1 MMLSRMEKLFIVLY
15 CKLGSIAVLHNFLEC
30 HHSRALPPLGLQTNH
45 GDRCDYLSDP
55 GSNQHHWII
64 QAWSCVFFLNLLFS
78 LWCRMRHEWKC
89 LTISHA
95 LQSLGLCELQN
106 FCSQL
111 VLALCRDSERIR
123 DPSAGV
129 AAAVED
135 PLSLTQA
142 ERRRREMQRPVK
154 LCESKFWNLC
164 PMKRFFSWILDTE
177 HGLFFFLTG
186 WAHYKNVFIS
196 SSSLKPGSPARQESG
211 GRTLSITES
220 GSATLQ
226 VVIAESWTMFL
237 LSRTKGRDDAS
248 VWSCCMV
255 LLSHPHN

>member
-1 MMLSRMEKLFIVLY
+1 MVTAVTTCQTQDRTSTIESSR
-15 CKLGSIAVLHNFLEC
+15 LGV
-30 HHSRALPPLGLQTNH
+30 
-45 GDRCDYLSDP
+45 
-55 GSNQHHWII
+55 
-64 QAWSCVFFLNLLFS
+64 VFFFLIFCSACDVAWGMNGSAWPFPMPCKVLDHVQQ
-78 LWCRMRHEWKC
+78 LWR
-89 LTISHA
+89 
-95 LQSLGLCELQN
+95 LQH

-237 LSRTKGRDDAS
+237 LSCKKGPDDAS

-255 LLSHPHN
+255 WLSRPHN